1 MNPML
6 VNLYEEFFEKNPYV
20 NRVVAVDVECT
31 DFSNE
36 SRIIELGAAGFEFDG
51 LSVNY
56 VEFVSFVNPHMPI
69 PPKIIELTGITDE
82 MVQNAPEDND
92 VFAKF
97 EEWLTGTKI
106 IPMHNSKFDNRI
118 IRHNFH
124 RVGKSFNS
132 FETNIRCTLE
142 MSKKAKLPITSMK
155 LGEVASHLGYKNEQ
169 AHRALA
175 DALATLYIYGR
186 LSLGIRYH

>member
-6 VNLYEEFFEKNPYV
+6 VNLYEEFFEKNPYI

-56 VEFVSFVNPHMPI
+56 VEFVSLVNPHMPI

-92 VFAKF
+92 VFTKF
-97 EEWLTGTKI
+97 EEWLAGTKI

-132 FETNIRCTLE
+132 FEANIRCTLE

-186 LSLGIRYH
+186 LSLGIR